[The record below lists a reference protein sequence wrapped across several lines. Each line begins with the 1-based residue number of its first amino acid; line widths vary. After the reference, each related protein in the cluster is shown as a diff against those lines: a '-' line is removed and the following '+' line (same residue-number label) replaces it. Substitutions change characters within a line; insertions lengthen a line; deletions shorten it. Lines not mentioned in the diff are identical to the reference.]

1 MKVEQQKLK
10 KLMSRY
16 FGLLIIGAS
25 VILLSSFLPY
35 QESELS
41 KSMTRGKEVYAE
53 LCITCHLA
61 DGNGMEGA
69 FPPLAKSDYLLKSPD
84 KAIHA
89 IKFGQE
95 GEITVNG
102 ETYNNIMP
110 APGLS
115 DQEVADVMNYILN
128 SWGNKGKLVTLKA
141 VEAVKE

>member
-1 MKVEQQKLK
+1 
-10 KLMSRY
+10 MSRY
-16 FGLLIIGAS
+16 LGILIIGAGF
-25 VILLSSFLPY
+25 IFLSSFLPY

-41 KSMTRGKEVYAE
+41 KSMARGKEVYTE

-61 DGNGMEGA
+61 DGKGMEGA
-69 FPPLAKSDYLLKSPD
+69 FPPLAKSDYLLKNPE

-89 IKFGQE
+89 IKYGQE